1 MRHGGTRGGT
11 TITEIVKAAPLL
23 VLAAEVCSVDSVSG
37 CPDTGSADRRI
48 SDSFE
53 TAVWAGE
60 IARHGNADNTTA
72 SDRLVA
78 GLPAR
83 PQGPRRLVTYRRRWR

>member
-1 MRHGGTRGGT
+1 MRDGGTRGGT
-11 TITEIVKAAPLL
+11 TIAEGAKAAPLL
-23 VLAAEVCSVDSVSG
+23 VIVSEVCSVDSVSG
-37 CPDTGSADRRI
+37 CPDTGSADRRS

-60 IARHGNADNTTA
+60 IARHGNAANTTA
-72 SDRLVA
+72 SDRLVS